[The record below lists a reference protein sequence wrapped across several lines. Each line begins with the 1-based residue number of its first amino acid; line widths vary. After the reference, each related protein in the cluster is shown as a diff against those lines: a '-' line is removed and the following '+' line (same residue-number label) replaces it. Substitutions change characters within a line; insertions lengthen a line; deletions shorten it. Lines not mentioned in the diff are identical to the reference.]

1 VEALPVAGD
10 DPELAKPLRIEEREL
25 EAGGRDRID
34 RRTLV
39 VVGRFAWIERVVGRF
54 NRWFGSTAP
63 ASEGAGGL
71 WVGWPSKPPS
81 DIEQS
86 GHVSEQDAER
96 TEKPGSSTPP

>member
-1 VEALPVAGD
+1 M
-10 DPELAKPLRIEEREL
+10 
-25 EAGGRDRID
+25 

-39 VVGRFAWIERVVGRF
+39 LVGWSTRIERVVGRF

-63 ASEGAGGL
+63 GSEGPGGL

-81 DIEQS
+81 ETEQS

-96 TEKPGSSTPP
+96 TEKPGSSQTQ